1 MFNIFCSVSALVLS
15 LLCRRLNEMAH
26 TTKGD
31 YFCLGAPSR
40 DKKMEQK
47 VRVWKKAES
56 TVWYFNTKVLGTYLW
71 FIIWGNGFQR
81 ERNKSFVL
89 GFLLALQETEHDDD
103 NSRRGAIIAHFIEG
117 LQSATEGVV
126 LF

>member
-1 MFNIFCSVSALVLS
+1 M
-15 LLCRRLNEMAH
+15 
-26 TTKGD
+26 
-31 YFCLGAPSR
+31 
-40 DKKMEQK
+40 
-47 VRVWKKAES
+47 WKKAES
-56 TVWYFNTKVLGTYLW
+56 TVWYFNTEVLGTYLW

-81 ERNKSFVL
+81 ERRNKSFVL